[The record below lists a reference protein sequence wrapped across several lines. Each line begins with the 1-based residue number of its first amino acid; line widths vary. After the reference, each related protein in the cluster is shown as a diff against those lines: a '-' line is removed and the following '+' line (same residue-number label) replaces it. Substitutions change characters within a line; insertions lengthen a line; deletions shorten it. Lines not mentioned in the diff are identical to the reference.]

1 MCCLWIQS
9 KKNWIQ
15 NCDGLSMWSNVQD
28 DNSEMFRYLKRD
40 TKKKKKMTRKCKILF
55 SGKWSHWFLFKRV
68 CRLSCLSSVMSV
80 MSVMSV
86 NVTWW
91 ISSVR
96 CLLLPPPDSDTN
108 TAVGTERMEGSQ
120 RRERSWPSP
129 RPSPPHPPTPLQ
141 PSSSFHF
148 IFFHLRNKEN
158 VSVEPVIIIC

>member
-1 MCCLWIQS
+1 MDSVQEKLNPKLW
-9 KKNWIQ
+9 WIVHVIKCSRWQ
-15 NCDGLSMWSNVQD
+15 LRNVQIFKKRYKKEKID
-28 DNSEMFRYLKRD
+28 D
-40 TKKKKKMTRKCKILF
+40 KKMKDFILWQMITLIF
-55 SGKWSHWFLFKRV
+55 VQAR
-68 CRLSCLSSVMSV
+68 LSSVMSV

-141 PSSSFHF
+141 PSSSFHI